1 MGRQAMIAGDETTER
16 KQPIVGID
24 DLVSAQDAVRAAL
37 ASAMEQARDY
47 AKESKAT
54 NTRRAYRSD
63 WADFAAWCA
72 AHALAALPAAPETV
86 ALYLAAQAA
95 DRKPST
101 LARRLTAIAQAHKT
115 AGYESPTTHPSV
127 RQVVAGIRR
136 AKGTAQEGKA
146 AAVTRE
152 VRAMCEALPS
162 VPALRRQRDAA
173 LLLVG
178 FAGAF
183 RRSELVAL
191 DVADVAWKT
200 EGLEVA
206 IRRGKTDQEGQ
217 GRKIGIPYGSTPTSC
232 PVRALRAWLDAAG
245 IADGSLFRGITR
257 HDGLLPDRLSD
268 KGVARVVKRAAAAA
282 GLDARIYSGHSLRA
296 GLATAA
302 AQAGIS
308 ERAIMAQTG
317 HKSIPMV
324 RKYIRDGSL
333 WRENAAA
340 GVGL

>member
-1 MGRQAMIAGDETTER
+1 MTAYAETIT
-16 KQPIVGID
+16 
-24 DLVSAQDAVRAAL
+24 DLVPAQEAVHTAL
-37 ASAMEQARDY
+37 AFAMEQAHDY
-47 AKESKAT
+47 AKEAKAP
-54 NTRRAYRSD
+54 NTRRAYRAD
-63 WADFAAWCA
+63 WADFTAWCA
-72 AHALAALPAAPETV
+72 AHALAALPASPETV
-86 ALYLAAQAA
+86 ALYLAARAA

-101 LARRLTAIAQAHKT
+101 LVRRLTAIAQAHKT
-115 AGYESPTTHPSV
+115 AGHASPTIHPSV

-152 VRAMCEALPS
+152 VRAMCEALP
-162 VPALRRQRDAA
+162 PIPTLRRRRDAA

-191 DVADVAWKT
+191 DIADVRWT
-200 EGLEVA
+200 MEGLEVT
-206 IRRGKTDQEGQ
+206 IRRGKTDQEGH
-217 GRKIGIPYGSTPTSC
+217 GRKIGLPYGSNPTSC
-232 PVRALRAWLDAAG
+232 PVRALRAWLDAAVIG
-245 IADGSLFRGITR
+245 DGPLFHGITR
-257 HDGLLPDRLSD
+257 HDQVLPDRLSD

-282 GLDARIYSGHSLRA
+282 GLDPKMYSGHSLRA

>member
-1 MGRQAMIAGDETTER
+1 MVEHAVTVETVER
-16 KQPIVGID
+16 EPMTD
-24 DLVSAQDAVRAAL
+24 DLVPAREAMSLAL
-37 ASAMEQARDY
+37 AIATKQARDY
-47 AKESKAT
+47 AREAKAP
-54 NTRRAYRSD
+54 NTRRAYRAD
-63 WADFAAWCA
+63 WADFTAWCA
-72 AHALAALPAAPETV
+72 AHALVALPAAPETV
-86 ALYLAAQAA
+86 ALYLAARAG

-115 AGYESPTTHPSV
+115 AGHESPTAHPSV

-152 VRAMCEALPS
+152 VRAMCEALPPA
-162 VPALRRQRDAA
+162 PALRRRRDAA

-191 DVADVAWKT
+191 DIADVRWT
-200 EGLEVA
+200 IEGLEVT

-217 GRKIGIPYGSTPTSC
+217 GRKIGLPYGSTPTSC
-232 PVRALRAWLDAAG
+232 PVRALRAWLDTAG
-245 IADGSLFRGITR
+245 IANGPLFRGITR
-257 HDGLLPDRLSD
+257 HDTMLPDRLSD

-282 GLDARIYSGHSLRA
+282 GLDPRTYSGHSLRA

-308 ERAIMAQTG
+308 ERSIMAQTG

>member
-1 MGRQAMIAGDETTER
+1 MSVYAETTSNLVAT
-16 KQPIVGID
+16 QAIV
-24 DLVSAQDAVRAAL
+24 SNAL
-37 ASAMEQARDY
+37 AIAMEQAHDY
-47 AKESKAT
+47 AQKSKT
-54 NTRRAYRSD
+54 VNTRRAYRAD
-63 WADFAAWCA
+63 WADFTAWCI
-72 AHALAALPAAPETV
+72 AHALAALPAEPETI
-86 ALYLAAQAA
+86 ALYLAAHAA

-115 AGYESPTTHPSV
+115 AGHESPTAHPSV

-136 AKGTAQEGKA
+136 VKGTTQEGKA

-152 VRAMCEALPS
+152 VRAMCEALPLT
-162 VPALRRQRDAA
+162 PALRRRRDAA

-191 DVADVAWKT
+191 DIADVTWKM
-200 EGLEVA
+200 EGLEVT

-232 PVRALRAWLDAAG
+232 PVRALRGWLDATG
-245 IADGSLFRGITR
+245 IIDGALFHGITR
-257 HDGLLPDRLSD
+257 HDQLLPGRLSD

-282 GLDARIYSGHSLRA
+282 GFDPAIYSGHSLRA

-308 ERAIMAQTG
+308 ERSIMAQTG

>member
-1 MGRQAMIAGDETTER
+1 MAGYTDMAGRLLPARE
-16 KQPIVGID
+16 
-24 DLVSAQDAVRAAL
+24 AVNAAL
-37 ASAMEQARDY
+37 ASAMDQARDY
-47 AKESKAT
+47 AKESKAP
-54 NTRRAYRSD
+54 NTRRAYRAD
-63 WADFAAWCA
+63 WADFTGWCA
-72 AHALAALPAAPETV
+72 AHALPALPAAPETV
-86 ALYLAAQAA
+86 ALYLAARAA

-115 AGYESPTTHPSV
+115 AGHESPTAHPSV

-152 VRAMCEALPS
+152 VRAMCEALPAD
-162 VPALRRQRDAA
+162 PAMRRRRDAA

-191 DVADVAWKT
+191 DVADVRWT
-200 EGLEVA
+200 LEGLEVT
-206 IRRGKTDQEGQ
+206 IRRGKTDQEGR
-217 GRKIGIPYGSTPTSC
+217 GRKIGLPYGSAPTSC

-245 IADGSLFRGITR
+245 IAGGPLFRGITR
-257 HDGLLPDRLSD
+257 HDSLLPDRLSD

-282 GLDARIYSGHSLRA
+282 GLDPGAYSGHSLRA

>member
-1 MGRQAMIAGDETTER
+1 MMTTVEGAR
-16 KQPIVGID
+16 AD
-24 DLVSAQDAVRAAL
+24 DLIPAQETLRAAL
-37 ASAMEQARDY
+37 AVAKEQARDY
-47 AKESKAT
+47 AREAKAA
-54 NTRRAYRSD
+54 NTRRAYRAD
-63 WADFAAWCA
+63 WADFTTWCI
-72 AHALAALPAAPETV
+72 AHALTALPASPETV
-86 ALYLAAQAA
+86 ALYLAARAA

-101 LARRLTAIAQAHKT
+101 LARRLTSIAQAHTT
-115 AGYESPTTHPSV
+115 AGHESPTAHPSV

-152 VRAMCEALPS
+152 VRAMCEALP
-162 VPALRRQRDAA
+162 PAPVLRRRRDAA

-191 DVADVAWKT
+191 DVADVTWKM
-200 EGLEVA
+200 EGLEVI
-206 IRRGKTDQEGQ
+206 IRRGKTDQEGH
-217 GRKIGIPYGSTPTSC
+217 GRKIGLPYGSTPTSC

-245 IADGSLFRGITR
+245 IADGPIFRGITR
-257 HDGLLPDRLSD
+257 HGQLLPGRLSD

-282 GLDARIYSGHSLRA
+282 GFDPTIYSGHSLRA

-302 AQAGIS
+302 AQAGMS
-308 ERAIMAQTG
+308 ERSIMAQTG

>member
-1 MGRQAMIAGDETTER
+1 MDATGTRNE
-16 KQPIVGID
+16 
-24 DLVSAQDAVRAAL
+24 LVTARAAVGVAL
-37 ASAMEQARDY
+37 AVATAQARDY
-47 AKESKAT
+47 AREAKAP
-54 NTRRAYRSD
+54 NTRRAYRAD
-63 WADFAAWCA
+63 WADFTAWCA
-72 AHALAALPAAPETV
+72 THALAALPAAPETV
-86 ALYLAAQAA
+86 ALYLAARAA
-95 DRKPST
+95 DRKTST
-101 LARRLTAIAQAHKT
+101 LARRLTAIAQAHTT
-115 AGYESPTTHPSV
+115 AGHASPTTHPSV

-136 AKGTAQEGKA
+136 AKGTAQHGKA

-152 VRAMCEALPS
+152 VRAMCEALPPT
-162 VPALRRQRDAA
+162 PALRRQRDTA

-191 DVADVAWKT
+191 NVGDVRWT
-200 EGLEVA
+200 MEGLEVT
-206 IRRGKTDQEGQ
+206 IRRGKTDQESH
-217 GRKIGIPYGSTPTSC
+217 GRKIGLPYGSTPTSC

-245 IADGSLFRGITR
+245 IAEGPLFRGITR
-257 HDGLLPDRLSD
+257 HDQLLHDWLSD

-282 GLDARIYSGHSLRA
+282 GLDPALYSGHSLRA

-308 ERAIMAQTG
+308 ERAIMAQIG

>member
-1 MGRQAMIAGDETTER
+1 MATTETHNDR
-16 KQPIVGID
+16 D
-24 DLVSAQDAVRAAL
+24 DRDDRDEHDERDELVTARAAVGL
-37 ASAMEQARDY
+37 ALAAATAQARDY
-47 AKESKAT
+47 AQEAMAP
-54 NTRRAYRSD
+54 NTRRAYRAD
-63 WADFAAWCA
+63 WADFTRWCA
-72 AHALAALPAAPETV
+72 AHALSALPASAETV
-86 ALYLAAQAA
+86 ALYLAARAA
-95 DRKPST
+95 DRKAST
-101 LARRLTAIAQAHKT
+101 LARRLTTIAQAHKT
-115 AGYESPTTHPSV
+115 AGHESPTAHPSV

-162 VPALRRQRDAA
+162 VPALRRRRDAA

-191 DVADVAWKT
+191 DVADVTWT
-200 EGLEVA
+200 VEGLEVT
-206 IRRGKTDQEGQ
+206 IRRGKTDQEGR
-217 GRKIGIPYGSTPTSC
+217 GRTIGLPYGSTPTSC

-245 IADGSLFRGITR
+245 IAAGPLFRGITR
-257 HDGLLPDRLSD
+257 HDALLPDRLSD
-268 KGVARVVKRAAAAA
+268 KGVARVVKRAAAVA
-282 GLDARIYSGHSLRA
+282 GLDPARYSGHSLRA

-308 ERAIMAQTG
+308 ERSIMAQTG

-333 WRENAAA
+333 WRDNAAA